1 MNSCKLI
8 PRIYL
13 MAELPVSPFSLAET
27 ISLGH
32 LVGIVSLPQ
41 TSNQMTTRITNAF
54 VCVHR

>member
-54 VCVHR
+54 V

>member
-8 PRIYL
+8 PRIFL

-32 LVGIVSLPQ
+32 LVGIVSLP

-54 VCVHR
+54 V